1 MNYIGIFAMTEQEST
16 PPQSVP
22 EESLKAEIP
31 TPEDLVADSSTEA
44 EEEIDLNHLF
54 PGEKTDLN
62 KLFPEKEMR
71 ALLKKVQRNQKDL
84 GKMKNRFSDTFSEPV
99 SD

>member
-1 MNYIGIFAMTEQEST
+1 MTEQEST
-16 PPQSVP
+16 PPQQPTP

-31 TPEDLVADSSTEA
+31 TPEGVEAEPSTEA

-54 PGEKTDLN
+54 PGEETDLN
-62 KLFPEKEMR
+62 ELFPEKEMR
-71 ALLKKVQRNQKDL
+71 TLLKKVQRNQKDL
-84 GKMKNRFSDTFSEPV
+84 GKMKDRFSDSFTEPD